1 MAVSPPDFAQI
12 LAPGSVHP
20 LFEDGST
27 LRVRE
32 LPGVP
37 LSLPS
42 GRLIAMEPFGAGM
55 GDAEEL
61 AFTDTVEP
69 GTYPVVLSLVD
80 VHEPDG
86 SFSGDTRVAAARV
99 VVSEEPV
106 VSWELALSS
115 GQELSDLADDE
126 FYGYP
131 VDGGTGSFMDVRTF
145 DSIGDQDFG
154 NRVLSAKFPGAME
167 EQGAEPPEPA
177 EDPVTLSVGEDEH
190 AVVAFST
197 GWGDG
202 AYATWTGRA
211 ADGSLACFLT
221 DFSTMDEDD
230 EDEAEHRD
238 DEYHDGERED
248 DRVVAETAQR
258 HATA

>member
-12 LAPGSVHP
+12 LAPGTVHP
-20 LFEDGST
+20 VFEDGTT

-42 GRLIAMEPFGAGM
+42 GRLIAMEPFSAGM

-61 AFTDTVEP
+61 AFTDTVAP

-80 VHEPDG
+80 VYEPDG
-86 SFSGDTRVAAARV
+86 SFTGDSRVAAARL

-106 VSWELALSS
+106 ERWELALSA
-115 GQELSDLADDE
+115 GQDLGDLEDDE

-131 VDGGTGSFMDVRTF
+131 VDGGTGSFMDVETF
-145 DSIGDQDFG
+145 HSIGDQDFG
-154 NRVLSAKFPGAME
+154 DRVLSAMFPGADE
-167 EQGAEPPEPA
+167 EPAGEPPEPA
-177 EDPVTLSVGEDEH
+177 DDPVTLPVGEDEH

-211 ADGSLACFLT
+211 ADGSIACFLT
-221 DFSTMDEDD
+221 DFSTMDEDSD
-230 EDEAEHRD
+230 EDE
-238 DEYHDGERED
+238 DEDSEDGEP
-248 DRVVAETAQR
+248 VAEAQQS
-258 HATA
+258 HATASA